1 MFFRLAI
8 CTCMLFCNAG
18 MSSAYEYS
26 VPGAVSGR
34 KHNDIQPRDVYARAA
49 WLYEEITLLDVDKK
63 FTTNNTV
70 PAYKVTNAQPYE
82 VNFIAKS
89 VLNKAQRLSFSYTKK
104 LGGHT
109 PKSKLFHDKPINVF
123 RLVNQSMISVQF
135 VKQAN
140 GIETQFKEEIVNT
153 ATPSDVYN
161 QLLKNSRML
170 SNLNTNKIKP
180 SDVLEVIDEACQIAI
195 EIKQNSLKGG
205 AELNTDT
212 INEVQYTDKTPQDV
226 FYNLV
231 SLFGLLSEYARDE
244 FTKEILQLEVVNID
258 REIEPSDVIDLAN
271 LILAELTYL
280 AESNSLVVRHNS
292 TFIQERKEKITPST
306 VFNRVNDIRAVLTY
320 SK

>member
-1 MFFRLAI
+1 MFFKLAI
-8 CTCMLFCNAG
+8 YTCLLFFNAG

-34 KHNDIQPRDVYARAA
+34 IHNDIQPRDVYARAV
-49 WLYEEITLLDVDKK
+49 WLNEEITLLDVDNKLTIK
-63 FTTNNTV
+63 NTV

-109 PKSKLFHDKPINVF
+109 PKSKLFHDQPINVF
-123 RLVNQSMISVQF
+123 RLLNQSMISIQF

-140 GIETQFKEEIVNT
+140 EIETLCKEEIVTN

-161 QLLKNSRML
+161 MLLENARML

-180 SDVLEVIDEACQIAI
+180 SDVLEVIDEAFDLAI

-205 AELNTDT
+205 TYINTEI
-212 INEVQYTDKTPQDV
+212 INKAQYTDKTPRDV

-231 SLFGLLSEYARDE
+231 SLYGLLTEYARDE
-244 FTKEILQLEVVNID
+244 FTKEILQIEIVEID

-280 AESNSLVVRHNS
+280 TQSNSLMTQKKPVQLNNR
-292 TFIQERKEKITPST
+292 TGKTTPST